1 MSSHL
6 HELVSFI
13 LTDMQSRFRLFNQL
27 TDTSMQA
34 RHLDRKTYFED
45 SAITSS
51 LFYLPYIRKF
61 HPITSC
67 SKILEIGCGEGGNL
81 KPFANIGCQ
90 VFGVDMAQIRIEQ
103 ARQFFSE
110 EKLKGHFESGDF
122 LEYPTPSED
131 DKFDI
136 AILHDVIEPVPNKI
150 AFLSH
155 IRKFLKEDGILFVAF
170 PAWQMPF
177 GGHQQISRNKTW
189 SKVPYFHLLPNP
201 LYRFILNRLA
211 GEEESMVSEL
221 ISIKK
226 TKCPIERFEK
236 VVKATGLS
244 VCNRQLWLINP
255 HYQQK
260 FGLRPRKL
268 CRGISYIPFFR
279 NFCSTSCFY
288 LLKLG

>member
-1 MSSHL
+1 
-6 HELVSFI
+6 
-13 LTDMQSRFRLFNQL
+13 
-27 TDTSMQA
+27 MQA

-122 LEYPTPSED
+122 LEYPAPSED

-136 AILHDVIEPVPNKI
+136 AILHDVIEHVPDKI

>member
-1 MSSHL
+1 MSTPKTWQPI
-6 HELVSFI
+6 FAKGF
-13 LTDMQSRFRLFNQL
+13 RFPP
-27 TDTSMQA
+27 S
-34 RHLDRKTYFED
+34 
-45 SAITSS
+45 
-51 LFYLPYIRKF
+51 P
-61 HPITSC
+61 HPISN
-67 SKILEIGCGEGGNL
+67 IL
-81 KPFANIGCQ
+81 
-90 VFGVDMAQIRIEQ
+90 
-103 ARQFFSE
+103 
-110 EKLKGHFESGDF
+110 
-122 LEYPTPSED
+122 
-131 DKFDI
+131 
-136 AILHDVIEPVPNKI
+136 LHDVIEHVPDKI

-268 CRGISYIPFFR
+268 CRCISYIPFFR

>member
-1 MSSHL
+1 MTTTKEIRRAECAKQSARFFYYS
-6 HELVSFI
+6 ELKRYERKKSFI
-13 LTDMQSRFRLFNQL
+13 
-27 TDTSMQA
+27 
-34 RHLDRKTYFED
+34 
-45 SAITSS
+45 
-51 LFYLPYIRKF
+51 
-61 HPITSC
+61 
-67 SKILEIGCGEGGNL
+67 
-81 KPFANIGCQ
+81 
-90 VFGVDMAQIRIEQ
+90 
-103 ARQFFSE
+103 
-110 EKLKGHFESGDF
+110 GHQYFESGDF

-136 AILHDVIEPVPNKI
+136 AILHDVIEHVPDKI

-177 GGHQQISRNKTW
+177 GGHQQICRNKTW
-189 SKVPYFHLLPNP
+189 SKVPYFHLFPNP

-211 GEEESMVSEL
+211 GEEEAMVSEL

-226 TKCPIERFEK
+226 TKCSIERFEK

-279 NFCSTSCFY
+279 NFYSTSCFY

>member
-1 MSSHL
+1 MHR
-6 HELVSFI
+6 LVSFI
-13 LTDMQSRFRLFNQL
+13 LTDMQSRLRLFNQL

-34 RHLDRKTYFED
+34 RHLDRKRYFED

-61 HPITSC
+61 HPIDSC

-81 KPFANIGCQ
+81 KPFANIGCR

-110 EKLKGHFESGDF
+110 EKLDGRFESGDF
-122 LEYPTPSED
+122 LECPTPSEE

-136 AILHDVIEPVPNKI
+136 AILHDVIEHVPDKI

-177 GGHQQISRNKTW
+177 GGHQQICRNKIW
-189 SKVPYFHLLPNP
+189 SKVPFFHLIPNP
-201 LYRFILNRLA
+201 LYRFILKRLA
-211 GEEESMVSEL
+211 GEEEATIKEL
-221 ISIKK
+221 LYIKQCKCSIEK
-226 TKCPIERFEK
+226 FEQ
-236 VVKATGLS
+236 VVKAEDLS
-244 VCNRQLWLINP
+244 IESRQLWFINP
-255 HYQQK
+255 HYLQK

-268 CRGISYIPFFR
+268 CWSISHIPFFR

-288 LLKLG
+288 LLKRI

>member
-1 MSSHL
+1 
-6 HELVSFI
+6 
-13 LTDMQSRFRLFNQL
+13 
-27 TDTSMQA
+27 MQA

-61 HPITSC
+61 HLITSC

-136 AILHDVIEPVPNKI
+136 AILHDVIEHVPDKI

-170 PAWQMPF
+170 LH
-177 GGHQQISRNKTW
+177 GRCLLVDISKYVAIRHGLKSRT
-189 SKVPYFHLLPNP
+189 S
-201 LYRFILNRLA
+201 
-211 GEEESMVSEL
+211 
-221 ISIKK
+221 ISFRIR
-226 TKCPIERFEK
+226 CI
-236 VVKATGLS
+236 ALS
-244 VCNRQLWLINP
+244 
-255 HYQQK
+255 
-260 FGLRPRKL
+260 
-268 CRGISYIPFFR
+268 
-279 NFCSTSCFY
+279 
-288 LLKLG
+288 